1 MEVQVDE
8 RMMSLFSLIAEQA
21 RDRKDLFEREEAIMQ
36 ALLNT
41 GCRLDEADAALSLM
55 QSLAQERLDAVSG
68 QYDGPSWMRAMSRQ
82 ERMRFSPE
90 AFGFL
95 SRLVRV
101 GVLSEDQREE
111 IIERAMTVYQGR
123 IDLPEI
129 KAMTASVF
137 YAPENEMPA
146 SRTAVWN

>member
-1 MEVQVDE
+1 MDE
-8 RMMSLFSLIAEQA
+8 RMLSLFSLIAEQA
-21 RDRKDLFEREEAIMQ
+21 RDTRDLFEREEAIIQ
-36 ALLNT
+36 ALINT

-55 QSLAQERLDAVSG
+55 QTLAQERIDTVAGRHEG
-68 QYDGPSWMRAMSRQ
+68 QSLMRTMNRQ
-82 ERMRFSPE
+82 ERMRFSTE

-101 GVLSEDQREE
+101 GVLTEEQREE

-129 KAMTASVF
+129 KAITASLF
-137 YAPENEMPA
+137 YAPENEFPTG
-146 SRTAVWN
+146 RTAVWN

>member
-1 MEVQVDE
+1 MDE

-21 RDRKDLFEREEAIMQ
+21 RNGRDLFEREEAIIQ

-55 QSLAQERLDAVSG
+55 QTLAQERIDTVAGRHEEQSL
-68 QYDGPSWMRAMSRQ
+68 MRTMNRQ
-82 ERMRFSPE
+82 ERMRFSTE

-101 GVLSEDQREE
+101 GVLTEEQREE

-129 KAMTASVF
+129 KTITASLF
-137 YAPENEMPA
+137 YAPENEFPTG
-146 SRTAVWN
+146 RTTVWN